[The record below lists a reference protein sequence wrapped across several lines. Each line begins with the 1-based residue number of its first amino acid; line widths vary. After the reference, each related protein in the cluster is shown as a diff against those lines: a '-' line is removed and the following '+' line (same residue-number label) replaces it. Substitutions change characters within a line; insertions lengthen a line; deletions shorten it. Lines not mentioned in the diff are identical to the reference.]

1 MTTQPA
7 TSHATSVRACSQDDA
22 VRLLASPEF
31 LSQWRTLWRECPWS
45 TALQT
50 PEFACTWYLIYADR
64 YSPLLVMRSNT
75 AGQLDGLLLLALK
88 RETNELTFAG
98 AHQSEYN
105 VWLSRPGDGTF
116 ITDALQQLAAMGFWS
131 LTFRYLPPGAPL
143 DWLQSSS
150 WKQRSEL
157 STVRRPLL
165 TVSNPEAM
173 TESLTKK
180 KNRRRM
186 EKLLD
191 GQPGEFVELK
201 TPKEL
206 DRYYDE
212 IIDFC
217 DFRQGAVHGSCPFRD
232 DPHKRAF
239 YRTLLEQ
246 PGLSHVTVFK
256 SGDRLFAAHLG
267 TRSKDEVMLG
277 VVAHSP
283 FLSEHSPGKLLVV
296 QLGLMLHEQGFAK
309 LDLTPGGDAYKED
322 RATEYDE
329 AHVLTVFLN
338 DSAFRAHR
346 TASARRSRAKSL
358 AKALHLDRERVERL
372 SSLAKRAAKNPLR
385 AVLALFR
392 RLKQRLWSTTEM
404 RFYRLEPKQIPP
416 CPSRVAKTDSLRDLL
431 SYQPFDEHDHSRQ
444 SFLSGALSRIDAGV
458 RPYTVVRD
466 GALVHY
472 GWLTSRTRQSFI
484 TEVRHAYDYPPNSA
498 VMWDFYTRPSHR
510 GQGLYS
516 QSLKQIL
523 DDASKIPGTEYIYIA
538 VLADNAASRK
548 AIERVGFQYHES
560 LMRRMRFGK
569 ATFTIGRT
577 KS

>member
-7 TSHATSVRACSQDDA
+7 TSHATTVRAFSQEEA
-22 VRLLASPEF
+22 VRLLDSPEF
-31 LSQWRTLWRECPWS
+31 LARWRALWSECSWS

-50 PEFACTWYLIYADR
+50 PEFACTWYRVYDDR
-64 YSPLLVMRSNT
+64 YSPLLLVRYNA
-75 AGQLDGLLLLALK
+75 AGQLDGLFLLAVE
-88 RETNELTFAG
+88 RTTNQLTFAG
-98 AHQSEYN
+98 GHQSEYN
-105 VWLSRPGDGTF
+105 VWLSLPGDNSF
-116 ITDALQQLAAMGFWS
+116 ITGALQELASLGFAS
-131 LTFRYLPPGAPL
+131 LTFRYLPPEVPL
-143 DWLQSSS
+143 DWLESSS
-150 WKQRSEL
+150 WKQQSEV
-157 STVRRPLL
+157 SAVRRPLL

-191 GQPGEFVELK
+191 GQPGEFLELK
-201 TPKEL
+201 TPEEL

-232 DPHKRAF
+232 DPHKRIF
-239 YRTLLEQ
+239 YRELMKQ
-246 PGLSHVTVFK
+246 PGLMHVTVFK

-296 QLGLMLHEQGFAK
+296 QLGLMLYEQGFSK

-329 AHVLTVFLN
+329 AHLLTVFLN
-338 DSAFRAHR
+338 GNAFRAHQK
-346 TASARRSRAKSL
+346 ASARRSTAKSV
-358 AKALHLDRERVERL
+358 AKALHLDRDRVERL
-372 SSLAKRAAKNPLR
+372 TLLAKRVVSNPVRALR
-385 AVLALFR
+385 ALFT

-404 RFYRLEPKQIPP
+404 RFYRLEAK
-416 CPSRVAKTDSLRDLL
+416 RVQSCASPVAATDSLHDLL

-444 SFLSGALSRIDAGV
+444 SFLSGALGRIDSGV

-466 GALVHY
+466 GVLVHY
-472 GWLTSRTRQSFI
+472 GWLTQRSKKSFI
-484 TEVRHAYDYPPNSA
+484 TEVQHEYQYPPNSA

-516 QSLKQIL
+516 QSMKQIL
-523 DDASKIPGTEYIYIA
+523 SDAASVPGTDFIYIA
-538 VLADNAASRK
+538 VLADNVASRK

-560 LMRRMRFGK
+560 LTRKMRFGRP
-569 ATFTIGRT
+569 TFSVGRT
-577 KS
+577 KP